1 MRIGISCS
9 IIILRSA
16 IHLSY
21 TFWSLIPQKLG
32 LMLSLAAA
40 AGSSL
45 KILLLYHNVSV
56 WSFILNLIFAI
67 QFFLGSVD
75 ARNAVAGTYSWLCV
89 LWITILA
96 ICRCSWGSLD
106 SFLISGL
113 LPLVIDNEF
122 LMKLLI
128 LIALPTGVGG
138 YILLRSN
145 VGDNFL
151 RNRIQP
157 MAFLVT
163 NMQYL
168 IILSDCIRMHPRR
181 VRNTVD
187 CCFGFRYNMGY
198 SPRLSFLDELQ
209 VLIGIE
215 VLSVLE
221 LGVLPR

>member
-1 MRIGISCS
+1 MRIGICCS

-75 ARNAVAGTYSWLCV
+75 ARNAVSGTYSWLCV
-89 LWITILA
+89 LWLTMLA

-157 MAFLVT
+157 IAFLVT

-168 IILSDCIRMHPRR
+168 IILSDCIRINPQRL
-181 VRNTVD
+181 RNTVD
-187 CCFGFRYNMGY
+187 CCFGFRYEMGCR
-198 SPRLSFLDELQ
+198 PRLSFLDELQ

-215 VLSVLE
+215 VVGLLE